1 MEPHYAISFVNAVAK
16 MIGHLEV
23 SYPALVLGLGLG
35 DRDECEG
42 NEGDDYQGPHAEVV
56 AAVLVGN
63 CSDDC
68 DPKKSGFYTKILC
81 FAGIKY
87 LRSA

>member
-1 MEPHYAISFVNAVAK
+1 M
-16 MIGHLEV
+16 
-23 SYPALVLGLGLG
+23 
-35 DRDECEG
+35 CEG
-42 NEGDDYQGPHAEVV
+42 NEGDDNQGPHAEVV